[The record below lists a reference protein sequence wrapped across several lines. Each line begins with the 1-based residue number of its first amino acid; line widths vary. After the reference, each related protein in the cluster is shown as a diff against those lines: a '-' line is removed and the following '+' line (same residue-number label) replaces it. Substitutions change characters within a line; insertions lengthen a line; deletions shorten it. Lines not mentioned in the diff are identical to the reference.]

1 MASALATLFLWLTKI
16 AVFFEFLYNF
26 VFKGLQFLWNAAK
39 FVFAFAA
46 ILPAWVSASVVLAVS
61 VCVLLLIL
69 GR

>member
-1 MASALATLFLWLTKI
+1 MASALSTLFLWLTKI

-39 FVFAFAA
+39 FCFAFAA
-46 ILPAWVSASVVLAVS
+46 ILPGWLSGSVILAIS
-61 VCVLLLIL
+61 VCIFLLIL